1 MSIYD
6 IKPTK
11 FLTEI
16 GSVKGATRSHVY
28 CAGFEFGEWRCN
40 GLADHLIEWLPE
52 YALPEDEL
60 ALNHGNAYTKLK
72 EAAVRVYTSD
82 NYKNRG
88 EVGEIALHAVCREFF
103 GTIPISPRVFYK
115 SASNDVVKSFDL
127 VHARVK
133 PDGAPEI
140 WMGESK
146 LYEDSAAGISEA
158 IRSVRSHLT
167 QGFLQN
173 QKLVLG
179 PQIPRTLPN
188 SEALRRMFKSQTSL
202 DELLNSA
209 VFVIGILGDSAA
221 LRAAKSFNDPYP
233 EAVIQELTSLSDKLA
248 DSDLV
253 AKVRTLLVYVPLST
267 KKKLL
272 TAFDRRLKGLQ

>member
-1 MSIYD
+1 MSIYNS
-6 IKPTK
+6 KPAK

-16 GSVKGATRSHVY
+16 GSLSSPGQSHVY
-28 CAGFEFGEWRCN
+28 CAGFELGKWRSK
-40 GLADHLIEWLPE
+40 GLADHLVEWLPE

-60 ALNHGNAYTKLK
+60 ELNHGNAYQKLK
-72 EAAVRVYTSD
+72 EAAVRVYTS
-82 NYKNRG
+82 NKYKNRG

-133 PDGAPEI
+133 LDGAPEI
-140 WMGESK
+140 WLGESK
-146 LYEDSAAGISEA
+146 LYEDSTAGITEA
-158 IRSVRSHLT
+158 IKSVRAHLT
-167 QGFLQN
+167 QGFLEN

-179 PQIPRTLPN
+179 PQIPKTLPN
-188 SEALRRMFKSQTSL
+188 FEELRRIFRSQTSL

-209 VFVIGILGDSAA
+209 VFVIGILGNSVA
-221 LRAAKSFNDPYP
+221 LGAAKSFNAPYP
-233 EAVIQELTSLSDKLA
+233 QAVLRELDTLSRKLA
-248 DSDLV
+248 ESGLV

-267 KKKLL
+267 KTKLL
-272 TAFDRRLKGLQ
+272 DAFDKRLKGLQ